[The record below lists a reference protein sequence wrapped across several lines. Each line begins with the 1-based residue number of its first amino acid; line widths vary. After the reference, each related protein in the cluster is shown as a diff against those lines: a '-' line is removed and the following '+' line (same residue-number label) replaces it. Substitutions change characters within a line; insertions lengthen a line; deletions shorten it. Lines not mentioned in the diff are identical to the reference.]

1 MFKSLKGSLMNFV
14 NSINL
19 CGQQHNTPPQTP
31 QRYKLGNRTI
41 QEEHL
46 LSEGGYGYVWQAF
59 DVKTKEEFAV
69 KKMLCQV
76 LIFSLVFKRKSC
88 VFRVQKA

>member
-1 MFKSLKGSLMNFV
+1 MFKSLKGSLINFV
-14 NSINL
+14 NNINL
-19 CGQQHNTPPQTP
+19 CGQHNTPPQTP

-41 QEEHL
+41 QEERL

-76 LIFSLVFKRKSC
+76 SFFFSFVFQRK
-88 VFRVQKA
+88 FHGF